1 MKILLTE
8 DDAATAGFVAK
19 ALREQGHTVDVAGD
33 GHTGLQLC
41 AGEPYDL
48 AIIDRRLPGLDG
60 LSLVKALRA
69 AKIPTPVLFLTT
81 VAGVEDRVEGLE
93 AGGDDYLVKPF
104 VLSELIARVNA
115 LLRRPPLGSEPTM
128 LRVADL
134 EMDLLKRSVSRG
146 GKPIDLL
153 PREFRLLEYM
163 MRNADRV
170 VTRTMLLEK
179 VWDFHFDPR
188 TNVVETHVSRLRAK
202 IDRPFEHALLHTV
215 PRMGYSLHAPR

>member
-8 DDAATAGFVAK
+8 DDAATAGFVTK

-33 GHTGLQLC
+33 GNTGLQLC
-41 AGEPYDL
+41 VGEPYDL
-48 AIIDRRLPGLDG
+48 AVIDRRLPGLDG

-69 AKIPTPVLFLTT
+69 AKVQTPVLFLTT

-104 VLSELIARVNA
+104 ALSELMARVNA

-134 EMDLLKRSVSRG
+134 EMDLLKRTVRRGAASRS
-146 GKPIDLL
+146 
-153 PREFRLLEYM
+153 
-163 MRNADRV
+163 
-170 VTRTMLLEK
+170 TCC
-179 VWDFHFDPR
+179 
-188 TNVVETHVSRLRAK
+188 RAS
-202 IDRPFEHALLHTV
+202 FGCSNT
-215 PRMGYSLHAPR
+215 